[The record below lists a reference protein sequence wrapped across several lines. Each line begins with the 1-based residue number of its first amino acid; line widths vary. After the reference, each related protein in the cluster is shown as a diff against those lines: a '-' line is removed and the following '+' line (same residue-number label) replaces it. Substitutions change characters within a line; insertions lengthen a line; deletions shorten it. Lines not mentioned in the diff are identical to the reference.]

1 MEPSIA
7 TPRAGSLGRPSA
19 VGRWIR
25 ALGIDRPA
33 VWIGLAFVVV
43 ALVVYVASN
52 PVRENRYN
60 HFVWQADAFLH
71 GSFGFP
77 WPVSTGFPTNN
88 YFQDVYPD
96 PADPGRA
103 LIPFPPLPAVI
114 LLPFVAVFGLTTDA
128 ALITAVLGALTV
140 GLAWRLALRLT
151 TSLAVAGLATAFY
164 SFGTVAWYSA
174 MLGKTWFLA
183 HVVSNMLLF
192 LAITAAI
199 DGERRS
205 TSAAARDGVADRAAG
220 IPPARGGPWAVLGS
234 QFVAGLLFGA
244 AALAR
249 LTTIFGAPFFL
260 FVGRGRSMFERGFPA
275 AVAAAIPVLLLLAYN
290 FASTGHVFHPGYE
303 FLYQHEYVPRP
314 DMINRDWGIMDLR
327 YVPQSLVVM
336 LGWLP
341 QFNPECGLSLLDRE
355 CPLLVPDAF
364 GMSLLLASPGY
375 LLALAVLSA
384 AWRRRLVMG
393 SALAV
398 LAIAFANLMHF
409 SQGWIQFGHRFS
421 ADFAPFAF
429 VLVTLGIA
437 QLGVRR
443 LTVGLVAASVV
454 ITAWGVYWGVTNAW

>member
-1 MEPSIA
+1 
-7 TPRAGSLGRPSA
+7 
-19 VGRWIR
+19 
-25 ALGIDRPA
+25 
-33 VWIGLAFVVV
+33 VWIGLALVVV

-52 PVRENRYN
+52 PLRENRYN

-96 PADPGRA
+96 PANPGRA
-103 LIPFPPLPAVI
+103 LIPFPPLPAVV
-114 LLPFVAVFGLTTDA
+114 LLPFVALFGLTTDA
-128 ALITAVLGALTV
+128 AVITAVLGALTV

-151 TSLAVAGLATAFY
+151 TSLAVAALATSFY
-164 SFGTVAWYSA
+164 AFGTVAWYSA

-183 HVVSNMLLF
+183 HVVSNILLF

-199 DGERRS
+199 DGERAQSRGTAPAPVS
-205 TSAAARDGVADRAAG
+205 DQPGAAAGEPPERARRPGGLWRIDR
-220 IPPARGGPWAVLGS
+220 S
-234 QFVAGLLFGA
+234 QFTAGLLFGA
-244 AALAR
+244 ASLAR

-260 FVGRGRSMFERGFPA
+260 FVGRGRSIRERGLSA
-275 AVAAAIPVLLLLAYN
+275 GLAAAIPVLLLLAYN
-290 FASTGHVFHPGYE
+290 VASTGHLFHPGYE
-303 FLYQHEYVPRP
+303 FLYQHEYSPRP
-314 DMINRDWGIMDLR
+314 EMIHRDWALMDLR
-327 YVPQSLVVM
+327 YVPQNLVVM

-341 QFNPECGLSLLDRE
+341 QFNPECGASLLDRA
-355 CPLLVPDAF
+355 CPLVVPDAF

-375 LLALAVLSA
+375 LLALPVVRVG
-384 AWRRRLVMG
+384 WRRRLVLG
-393 SALAV
+393 SVLAV
-398 LAIAFANLMHF
+398 VAISFANLMHF
-409 SQGWIQFGHRFS
+409 SQGWIQFGYRFS

-443 LTVGLVAASVV
+443 LTVGLVAASIV